1 MKLFNAKIGTQTINV
16 NGTLVRFVNCIA
28 EVDDAFG
35 TEVLGMGFPDLYE
48 YGKQPVYE
56 TPKEIRM
63 QSDFAEKE
71 KWYQEECARLKNIAA
86 TRKERIKE
94 LEMEI
99 DTWKKEYEKERA
111 ARVALA
117 ENMTAMQQEIVEHPV
132 EEAGEAEEA
141 KTDDTPP
148 TEDEIRM
155 ELAPLKKNELIDFA
169 VKSGFTVDEV
179 ADRTKTEIIDMIVE
193 STK

>member
-28 EVDDAFG
+28 EVDDALG
-35 TEVLGMGFPDLYE
+35 AEVLGMGFPDLYE

-56 TPKEIRM
+56 TPREIRM

-71 KWYQEECARLKNIAA
+71 TWYQEECARLKNIAA

-117 ENMTAMQQEIVEHPV
+117 ENMTAMQQEIAEHPV
-132 EEAGEAEEA
+132 EEAAE
-141 KTDDTPP
+141 DTTAAPP

-169 VKSGFTVDEV
+169 VKSGFTADEV

>member
-16 NGTLVRFVNCIA
+16 NGTLVRFVDCIA

-35 TEVLGMGFPDLYE
+35 AEMLGLGFPDLYE

-71 KWYQEECARLKNIAA
+71 TWYQEECARLKNIAA

-117 ENMTAMQQEIVEHPV
+117 ENMTAMQQEIAEQPV
-132 EEAGEAEEA
+132 EEVLEEEA
-141 KTDDTPP
+141 KTDTPP

-169 VKSGFTVDEV
+169 VKSGFTADEV
-179 ADRTKTEIIDMIVE
+179 ADRTKAEIIDMIVE

>member
-28 EVDDAFG
+28 EVDDALG
-35 TEVLGMGFPDLYE
+35 AEVLGMGFPDLYE

-56 TPKEIRM
+56 TPREIRM

-71 KWYQEECARLKNIAA
+71 TWYQEECARLKNIAA

-117 ENMTAMQQEIVEHPV
+117 ENMTAMQQEIAEHPV
-132 EEAGEAEEA
+132 VEEAEV
-141 KTDDTPP
+141 DTTAAPP

-169 VKSGFTVDEV
+169 VKSGFTADEV

>member
-28 EVDDAFG
+28 EVDDALG
-35 TEVLGMGFPDLYE
+35 AEVLGMGFPDLYE

-56 TPKEIRM
+56 TPREIRM

-71 KWYQEECARLKNIAA
+71 AWYQEECTRLKNIAA

-117 ENMTAMQQEIVEHPV
+117 ENMTAMQQEIAEHPV
-132 EEAGEAEEA
+132 EEAEV
-141 KTDDTPP
+141 DTTAAPP

-169 VKSGFTVDEV
+169 VKSGFTADEV

>member
-28 EVDDAFG
+28 EVDDALG
-35 TEVLGMGFPDLYE
+35 AEVLGMGFPDLYE

-56 TPKEIRM
+56 TPREIRM

-71 KWYQEECARLKNIAA
+71 TWYQEECARLKNIAA

-117 ENMTAMQQEIVEHPV
+117 ENMTAMQQEIAEHPV
-132 EEAGEAEEA
+132 EEAEV
-141 KTDDTPP
+141 DTTAAPP

-169 VKSGFTVDEV
+169 VKSGFTADEV

>member
-28 EVDDAFG
+28 EVDDALG
-35 TEVLGMGFPDLYE
+35 AEVLGMGFPDLYE

-71 KWYQEECARLKNIAA
+71 TWYQEECARLKNIAA

-117 ENMTAMQQEIVEHPV
+117 ENMTAMQQEIAEHFV
-132 EEAGEAEEA
+132 EEAAE
-141 KTDDTPP
+141 DTTAAPP

-169 VKSGFTVDEV
+169 VKSGFTADEV

>member
-28 EVDDAFG
+28 EVDDALG
-35 TEVLGMGFPDLYE
+35 AEVLGMGLPDLYE

-56 TPKEIRM
+56 TPREIRM

-71 KWYQEECARLKNIAA
+71 TWYQEECARLKNIAA

-117 ENMTAMQQEIVEHPV
+117 ENMTAMQQEIAEHPV
-132 EEAGEAEEA
+132 VEEAEV
-141 KTDDTPP
+141 DTTAAPP

-169 VKSGFTVDEV
+169 VKSGFTADEV
-179 ADRTKTEIIDMIVE
+179 AGRTKTEIIDMIVE

>member
-28 EVDDAFG
+28 EVDDALG
-35 TEVLGMGFPDLYE
+35 AEVLGMGFPDLYE

-56 TPKEIRM
+56 TPREIRM

-71 KWYQEECARLKNIAA
+71 TWYQEECARLKNIAA

-117 ENMTAMQQEIVEHPV
+117 ENMTAMQQEIAEHPV
-132 EEAGEAEEA
+132 VEEAAE
-141 KTDDTPP
+141 DTTAAPP

-169 VKSGFTVDEV
+169 VKSGFTADEV

>member
-28 EVDDAFG
+28 EVDDALG
-35 TEVLGMGFPDLYE
+35 AEVLGMGFPDMYE

-71 KWYQEECARLKNIAA
+71 TWYQEECARLKNIAA

-117 ENMTAMQQEIVEHPV
+117 ENMTAMQQEIAEHPV
-132 EEAGEAEEA
+132 VEEAEV
-141 KTDDTPP
+141 DTTAAPP

-169 VKSGFTVDEV
+169 VKSGFTADEV